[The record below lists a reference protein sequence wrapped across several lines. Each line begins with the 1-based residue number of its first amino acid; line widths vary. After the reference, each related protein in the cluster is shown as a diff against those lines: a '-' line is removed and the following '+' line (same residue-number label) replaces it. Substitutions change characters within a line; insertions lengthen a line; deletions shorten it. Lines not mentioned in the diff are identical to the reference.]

1 MIRFTNIYIYIYTH
15 IIYTIYCIYIIY
27 NNLKTIRYFIKNIFM
42 TLSDGYKNQSDLLIE
57 IIDSNKDQK
66 TCGIKMKKG
75 IFMKV

>member
-1 MIRFTNIYIYIYTH
+1 
-15 IIYTIYCIYIIY
+15 
-27 NNLKTIRYFIKNIFM
+27 M